1 MWSVPRY
8 AWLLAICGIAHSS
21 MLRGQ
26 ETERN
31 IAVYLASGVSES
43 EGFHSYNY
51 LLLTEPKDAATRG
64 VVEWA
69 IDAVKSRINATE
81 KAVGARVGTNVFYFL
96 VRDLPPENPETAWL
110 VEHYNYGRSSYLL
123 DRARARHGVEG
134 ILLTSDE
141 SLVVSRLNGDILSH
155 GNPASVKITELGM
168 PAPHT
173 SPPPQDDERGAHPFI
188 GRDFLRPGVP
198 EPPGYGLYSYV
209 LLGDKTNNYNRQ
221 LYEAIVSAYLGLLEA
236 SRFSNTDKKQQNITY
251 MPVGEPAPKDITAA
265 WIVDHYDHA
274 AAQVLIAKLPVH
286 ANLSGVYIIS
296 YDQPVSAA
304 GSLNKQRLL
313 VQDLTGLPSDLAFLW
328 FGKFMEQARE
338 ERYWDDQTIGQFL
351 LDMRTDIAK
360 IAKAFGWERT
370 ANTDTNVLIAARIRV
385 GQ

>member
-1 MWSVPRY
+1 
-8 AWLLAICGIAHSS
+8 
-21 MLRGQ
+21 MLEAQ

-31 IAVYLASGVSES
+31 IAAYLPNGVSES

-64 VVEWA
+64 AAKWA

-81 KAVGARVGTNVFYFL
+81 KSAGARGGTNVFYFL

-110 VEHYNYGRSSYLL
+110 VEHYDYGLSSNLL

-134 ILLTSDE
+134 ILSTSDE
-141 SLVVSRLNGDILSH
+141 PLVVSRLAGGILSH
-155 GNPASVKITELGM
+155 VNPASVKITELAM
-168 PAPHT
+168 PAPRQPK
-173 SPPPQDDERGAHPFI
+173 PPPDDERGAHPFV
-188 GRDFLRPGVP
+188 GRDFLQPGFP

-209 LLGDKTNNYNRQ
+209 LLGDKTNNDNRQ
-221 LYEAIVSAYLGLLEA
+221 LYEAIVSAFLGLVEA
-236 SRFSNTDKKQQNITY
+236 SRFSNTDKRQQNITY

-265 WIVDHYDHA
+265 WILDHYDHA

-296 YDQPVSAA
+296 YDQPVSAV

-328 FGKFMEQARE
+328 FDKFVEQARE
-338 ERYWDDQTIGQFL
+338 ERYWDNQTIGQFM

-360 IAKAFGWERT
+360 IARAFGWERT
-370 ANTDTNVLIAARIRV
+370 ANSDTNVLIAARIRV